1 MSTTNNSIVE
11 QTIAFAAIC
20 QTAVMVQG
28 IARKNQLDND
38 LFTLMLNS
46 IINMTPSNS
55 LNVYGDEIVSLKDG
69 LTMMFTQIGDSTA
82 KKDPELTR
90 YIVSLMNL
98 ERRLKNNS
106 KALAALEKKIDDC
119 QRKLVHFE
127 IDSDQ
132 MISNMAS
139 IYTDIISP
147 LGTKIQIS
155 GDPNILKQV
164 GNQNRIRALLLAGIR
179 ATVLWRQVGGK
190 RRTILFKRRSFV
202 ATTKD
207 LLKQIN

>member
-1 MSTTNNSIVE
+1 MIE
-11 QTIAFAAIC
+11 QSIAFAAIC
-20 QTAVMVQG
+20 QSAVMVQG
-28 IARKNQLDND
+28 IARKNQLDDD

-46 IINMTPSNS
+46 IINMTPSNT
-55 LNVYGDEIVSLKDG
+55 LNVYGDELVNLQDG
-69 LTMMFTQIGDSTA
+69 LTMMFTQIGDSSA

-98 ERRLKNNS
+98 ERRLKGNA
-106 KALAALEKKIDDC
+106 KALALLEKKIDDC
-119 QRKLVHFE
+119 QRQLAHFA

-132 MISNMAS
+132 MTSNLAS
-139 IYTDIISP
+139 IYTDVISP
-147 LGTKIQIS
+147 LGAKIQIA
-155 GDPNILKQV
+155 GEPNILKQV

-202 ATTKD
+202 TAAKD
-207 LLKQIN
+207 LLKQI

>member
-1 MSTTNNSIVE
+1 LSTTNNSIVE

-28 IARKNQLDND
+28 IARKNQLDDD

-46 IINMTPSNS
+46 IINMTPSNT
-55 LNVYGDEIVSLKDG
+55 LNVYGDELVNLQEG

-98 ERRLKNNS
+98 ERRLKGNS
-106 KALAALEKKIDDC
+106 KALAALEAKIDDC
-119 QRKLVHFE
+119 QRQLAHFE

-139 IYTDIISP
+139 IYTDVISP
-147 LGTKIQIS
+147 LGTKIQIA
-155 GDPNILKQV
+155 GEPNILKQV
-164 GNQNRIRALLLAGIR
+164 GNQNRIRALLLAGVR

-190 RRTILFKRRSFV
+190 RRIILFKRRSFV
-202 ATTKD
+202 AAAKD
-207 LLKQIN
+207 LLKQI